1 VQTKA
6 NGFRKR
12 LPLKRFDPNV
22 AFTAPPSKRETG
34 TRQGLT
40 PVSGWGAATKN
51 APHLKEKDEERKNA
65 FMDFQC
71 AMLEF
76 IFENN
81 SHLSRNSV
89 YDAMDEA
96 DVPLPLSKSTFYDW
110 LAKFKER
117 GYLDRMEG
125 SGRIASIIDDEFIAV
140 LTSVAENANYRAT
153 QTELAQRMTDEMGFK
168 VCRST
173 VRRAMVQ
180 EEWVRQRQKTRP
192 HLLEHHISHRLD
204 WAAAR
209 RAERANWKKDKKIV
223 VDIHVDEKWFYAFK
237 TGAWLYLPPGVE
249 PPILVCKSKRFIP
262 R

>member
-1 VQTKA
+1 MAIWIEWRVIHFIREKKIFFQFLFT
-6 NGFRKR
+6 FF
-12 LPLKRFDPNV
+12 LKF
-22 AFTAPPSKRETG
+22 F
-34 TRQGLT
+34 
-40 PVSGWGAATKN
+40 
-51 APHLKEKDEERKNA
+51 
-65 FMDFQC
+65 F
-71 AMLEF
+71 F
-76 IFENN
+76 I
-81 SHLSRNSV
+81 L
-89 YDAMDEA
+89 
-96 DVPLPLSKSTFYDW
+96 
-110 LAKFKER
+110 
-117 GYLDRMEG
+117 G

-262 R
+262 KVMFIAAVAEPRPEFNFDGRILSMPIVSKEHYQNNATYGETGDEYSKCVSMNGKLFKQFLQKHIPKLCRKFVASGRTRL